1 MIKKMRVLFLCT
13 GNCCRSQMAEAL
25 FRHEAAEAFEVCS
38 AGSHPA
44 GFIHDLALGA
54 MEAMGIT
61 CDGQW
66 SKSWDE
72 LADSKMDVVVTL
84 CDAAAG
90 QVCPDWSGAPI
101 RVHWSMPD
109 PAMHAGSEDER
120 RELAMRVADRLR
132 LKIQRMIQLNWS
144 ASKEVLAAELTR
156 LGDL

>member
-1 MIKKMRVLFLCT
+1 MTKVSVLFLCT

-25 FRHEAAEAFEVCS
+25 FRHYANDGFEVSS

-44 GFIHDLALGA
+44 GFVHELALGA
-54 MEAMGIT
+54 MEAMGLN

-72 LADSKMDVVVTL
+72 LAGSEFEVVITL

-90 QVCPDWSGAPI
+90 QTCPYWSGAPI
-101 RVHWSMPD
+101 RVHWPLTD
-109 PAMHAGSEDER
+109 PAMHYGSEEEC

-132 LKIQRMIQLNWS
+132 LKIQRLIQLDWS
-144 ASKEVLAAELTR
+144 GDREALIFELTH

>member
-1 MIKKMRVLFLCT
+1 MIKKKRVLFLCT

-25 FRHEAAEAFEVCS
+25 LRHDGAEAFEVSS

-44 GFIHDLALGA
+44 GFLHDLALGA
-54 MEAMGIT
+54 MQAMEIS

-72 LADSKMDVVVTL
+72 LADSEVDVVITL

-90 QVCPDWSGAPI
+90 QTCPDWAGAPI
-101 RVHWSMPD
+101 RVHWPMPD
-109 PAMHAGSEDER
+109 PAMHAGREDER
-120 RELAMRVADRLR
+120 RELARRIADRLR
-132 LKIQRMIQLNWS
+132 LKIQRMIQLDWS
-144 ASKEVLAAELTR
+144 ASKEVLMLEMTR